1 MWRTLVIIWGIAC
14 LCPSVL
20 SAQWEPDFRLTYD
33 DSISYLC
40 YNNAWCVAA
49 EGETTHVVWHDSRFV
64 IPEVYYKRSLDNG
77 TTWETD
83 VRLTNWFGHS
93 GCAAVAV
100 SGTNVHVAWCDE
112 RDGHFEIYYKR
123 SIDGG
128 VCWESDTRLTYA
140 DDCALYPCIAVSG
153 DYVHVV
159 WMDTRDG
166 VQVCEVYYKRSTDG
180 GTTWGPDTRLTY
192 TNCSA
197 GMPSIAVLG
206 ANIHVG
212 YSDHYDG
219 NNEIYYMRSTDAGAS
234 WQQYVRLTND
244 NASSLNPSIAVAGS
258 GVHVVW
264 IDERDGNKEIYY
276 KRAKDGGAVWSG
288 DIRLTNAPAESRH
301 PSICADGNNVHV
313 VWCDKRTGEND
324 VYYKLSTDYGVSW
337 EPDTLL
343 TNGSEEHSWYPSVTV
358 SGTAVHVVWTD
369 WRDGNFE
376 IYYKRNLTGN
386 TGVYESTTQHRD
398 VLWQDCRVAPNPFS
412 SYAIVQGREEERFV
426 LYDSAGRLVGKYGG
440 DRIGEG
446 LPVGVYLLIPEMVHA
461 KPTLIVKVGH

>member
-1 MWRTLVIIWGIAC
+1 MWRTLVIVWGIAC

-49 EGETTHVVWHDSRFV
+49 EGETTHVVWHDSRHA

-100 SGTNVHVAWCDE
+100 AGTSVHVAWCDE

-128 VCWESDTRLTYA
+128 MSWASDTRLTYA
-140 DDCALYPCIAVSG
+140 DDCAVYPCIAVSG

-192 TNCSA
+192 NNCSA

-206 ANIHVG
+206 ANIHVA

-276 KRAKDGGAVWSG
+276 KRAKGGGAAWSG
-288 DIRLTNAPAESRH
+288 DIRLTNAPDVSRH
-301 PSICADGNNVHV
+301 PSVSADGNNVHV
-313 VWCDKRTGEND
+313 VWCDRRTGEND

-337 EPDTLL
+337 ELDMQITH
-343 TNGSEEHSWYPSVTV
+343 GSEEHSWYPSVAV
-358 SGTAVHVVWTD
+358 SGTTVHVVWSD

-376 IYYKRNLTGN
+376 IYYKRNPTGN
-386 TGVYESTTQHRD
+386 TGVHESMTQHAG
-398 VLWQDCRVAPNPFS
+398 VSLQECRTAPNPFS
-412 SYAIVQGREEERFV
+412 SHTIVQGHEEERFA
-426 LYDSAGRLVGKYGG
+426 LYDSAGKLVGKYSG
-440 DRIGEG
+440 DRIGG
-446 LPVGVYLLIPEMVHA
+446 DLPVGVYLLVPEMINA
-461 KPTLIVKVGH
+461 KPALIVKVGH